1 MDATNG
7 MGGNDGA
14 RPAGP
19 SRRPGN
25 KPRRDARP
33 PAACDAM
40 GQAPNQLLLPI
51 MTTDEVAAL
60 LRCEPATVQ
69 RYVHN
74 HKLVAI
80 QIGRERRF
88 RAEDVLEFIATRPTT
103 QRSNGRM
110 RRQNLP

>member
-7 MGGNDGA
+7 MGEDDGA

-19 SRRPGN
+19 SRRQGG

-33 PAACDAM
+33 QAACDARE
-40 GQAPNQLLLPI
+40 QALNQFLLPV

-69 RYVHN
+69 RYVHD

-88 RAEDVLEFIATRPTT
+88 RAEDVLEFIATRPST
-103 QRSNGRM
+103 QRSNGRP
-110 RRQNLP
+110 RRQSS

>member
-1 MDATNG
+1 
-7 MGGNDGA
+7 MGRA
-14 RPAGP
+14 LIQPL
-19 SRRPGN
+19 
-25 KPRRDARP
+25 P
-33 PAACDAM
+33 PV
-40 GQAPNQLLLPI
+40 

-103 QRSNGRM
+103 QRSNGKT
-110 RRQNLP
+110 RRQNSP

>member
-7 MGGNDGA
+7 IGGDDRA
-14 RPAGP
+14 CPAGP
-19 SRRPGN
+19 SRRQGS

-33 PAACDAM
+33 QAACDAM
-40 GQAPNQLLLPI
+40 GQALNQLLLPV

-103 QRSNGRM
+103 QRSNGRT
-110 RRQNLP
+110 RRQSS

>member
-25 KPRRDARP
+25 KPRRDARSQ
-33 PAACDAM
+33 AAYDAM

-88 RAEDVLEFIATRPTT
+88 RAEDVLEFIAPRPNP
-103 QRSNGRM
+103 QRSHGKT
-110 RRQNLP
+110 RRQNSP

>member
-7 MGGNDGA
+7 TGEGNGA
-14 RPAGP
+14 HPAGP
-19 SRRPGN
+19 SRRQGG
-25 KPRRDARP
+25 KPRRDTP
-33 PAACDAM
+33 PQPAYDTTR
-40 GQAPNQLLLPI
+40 QALNQLLLPV
-51 MTTDEVAAL
+51 MTTSEVAAL

-103 QRSNGRM
+103 QRSNGRT
-110 RRQNLP
+110 RRQSS